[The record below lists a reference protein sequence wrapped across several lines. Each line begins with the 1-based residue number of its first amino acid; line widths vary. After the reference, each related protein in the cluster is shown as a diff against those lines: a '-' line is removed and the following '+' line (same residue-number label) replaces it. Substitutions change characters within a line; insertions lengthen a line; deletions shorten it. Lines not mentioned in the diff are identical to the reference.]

1 MENIVNNKI
10 SESLISNILLFF
22 AATIMFWIECGYSI
36 LYHAN
41 YFIAGYLILFSYA
54 SLFVCFLK
62 YGKLGDGFI
71 VFLYLFPMI
80 AIATQISYNIR

>member
-1 MENIVNNKI
+1 MENIVNNKT
-10 SESLISNILLFF
+10 SESLISCILLFF

-54 SLFVCFLK
+54 SLFICFLNMENWEMPLQ
-62 YGKLGDGFI
+62 YF
-71 VFLYLFPMI
+71 Y
-80 AIATQISYNIR
+80 ISSQ